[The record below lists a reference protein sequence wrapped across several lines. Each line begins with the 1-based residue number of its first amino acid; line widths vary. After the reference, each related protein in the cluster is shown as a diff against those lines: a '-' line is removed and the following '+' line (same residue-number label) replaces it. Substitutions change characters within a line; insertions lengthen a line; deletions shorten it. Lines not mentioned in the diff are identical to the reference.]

1 LKIRRFRRLER
12 FERLERLERRELAML
27 SKEDNQLITQTDP
40 GTPAGS
46 LMRRY
51 WIPALLSEEIPA
63 PDCAPARVKIL
74 GEELVA
80 FRDTRGRIGLI
91 GEHCAHRGTSLFFGR
106 NEECGL
112 RCVYHGWKFDVDGHV
127 VDTPAEPGDS
137 DYKNKLHHSAYPTH
151 ETNGVIYAYLGP
163 RDKMPLFPNYEW
175 TQVPMESS
183 YVTKC
188 LLECNYLQGLEG
200 ECDSSHLSFLHRAFN
215 RDGNQL
221 LYQADSAPAY
231 ETEDTDF
238 GVRLIATRQAPDNRQ
253 YVRLSSFVM
262 PVYGCVPA
270 GRGAGELDGYEIHT
284 YVPAD
289 DTHCWRYDMGFRR
302 SRAVRQEEVHRRKQI
317 NADYTRI
324 RNVRNHYLQDRQV
337 QKNQTFTG
345 IEDFLNHDACATE
358 SMGAIFD
365 RSKEHLGVSD
375 KAVIAVRKFL
385 LAAIKDTQQGKE
397 PPHVVYD
404 PAHNWFPHVDC
415 FAFLLPEYISWQQHF
430 DYLTVTAKKENP
442 ASYAAQRKAAS

>member
-1 LKIRRFRRLER
+1 
-12 FERLERLERRELAML
+12 ML
-27 SKEDNQLITQTDP
+27 SKEDNELITQTNP
-40 GTPAGS
+40 GTPAGN

-63 PDCAPARVKIL
+63 PDCAPVQVKML

-80 FRDTRGRIGLI
+80 FRDTQGRIGLI

-112 RCVYHGWKFDVDGHV
+112 RCVYHGWKYDVDGNV
-127 VDTPAEPGDS
+127 LDTPAEPGGS
-137 DYKNKLHHSAYPTH
+137 DFGKKLHHTAYPTH
-151 ETNGVIYAYLGP
+151 EANGVIYAYLGP
-163 RDKMPLFPNYEW
+163 RQKLPLFPIYEW
-175 TQVPMESS
+175 IQVPLEFT

-215 RDGNQL
+215 RDGNQP
-221 LYQADSAPAY
+221 LYQADSSPVY
-231 ETEDTDF
+231 DTEDTDF
-238 GVRLIATRQAPDNRQ
+238 GVRLIATRQASDKQQ

-302 SRAVRQEEVHRRKQI
+302 SRAVQEDEVHRRKQI
-317 NADYTRI
+317 NPDYTRI
-324 RNVRNHYLQDRQV
+324 RNARNNYLQDRQV
-337 QKNQTFTG
+337 QKTETFTG
-345 IEDFLNHDACATE
+345 IQDFLNHDACATE

-365 RSKEHLGVSD
+365 RSKEHLGASD
-375 KAVIAVRKFL
+375 KAVIAVRKYL
-385 LAAIKDTQQGKE
+385 LATIKQLQQGKE

-404 PAHNWFPHVDC
+404 AEHNWFPHVDC
-415 FAFLLPEYISWQQHF
+415 FAYLLPEKVTWQQHF
-430 DYLTVTAKKENP
+430 DYLTAAAQKENP
-442 ASYAAQRKAAS
+442 ASFAAQKRAAS